1 MSYNKYNEFMLCRYN
16 YPGGPYFLKVNG
28 KTLGLEPGD
37 ESEHL
42 VPPYALEMLPLCG
55 LHIVLHCGIIMT

>member
-1 MSYNKYNEFMLCRYN
+1 MSTSEVLQLC
-16 YPGGPYFLKVNG
+16 LVIKVNG
-28 KTLGLEPGD
+28 KTSGLEPGD

>member
-1 MSYNKYNEFMLCRYN
+1 MGIIELPVKIRVQKYFSAASILII
-16 YPGGPYFLKVNG
+16 KVNG
-28 KTLGLEPGD
+28 KTSGLEPGD

-55 LHIVLHCGIIMT
+55 LHIVF

>member
-1 MSYNKYNEFMLCRYN
+1 MSYNKYNEFI
-16 YPGGPYFLKVNG
+16 KVNG
-28 KTLGLEPGD
+28 KTSGLEPGD

-42 VPPYALEMLPLCG
+42 VPPFVFKCVVCD